1 VNLRHILQQRCDAV
15 DPVRDDH
22 GCSAP
27 LSRIDATSAR
37 DAMTTSV
44 FIGAFGSRPETR
56 EITWF
61 LN

>member
-1 VNLRHILQQRCDAV
+1 MLSTRCG
-15 DPVRDDH
+15 DDH

-44 FIGAFGSRPETR
+44 FIGASGSRPETR
-56 EITWF
+56 EIAWF